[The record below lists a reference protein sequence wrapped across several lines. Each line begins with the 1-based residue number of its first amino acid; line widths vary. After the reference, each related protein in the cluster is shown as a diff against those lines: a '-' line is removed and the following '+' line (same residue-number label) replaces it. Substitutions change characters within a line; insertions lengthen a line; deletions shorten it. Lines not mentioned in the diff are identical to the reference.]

1 MSEQNILATI
11 DGVNITEESVDAFIA
26 NLPKEQQRYAGN
38 PLFRKQCLEQ
48 IISVYLYAKMAEEE
62 KMDETDEFKQIMESA
77 RKDILAQF
85 AMNKVMQ
92 TAVVSEEECQA
103 FYSGNPQNFQ
113 KGETVHAKHI
123 LVDEEENC
131 KEILTAIQ
139 NGEKEFEAAAKEH
152 STCPSGQQGGDL
164 GTFGRGQMVAEFEQA
179 AFDAEIGQVI
189 GPVKTQFGYHLI
201 QVTEKNEATVIP
213 YEEVAAQIKEELL
226 RQKQNEVYTAKAKEL
241 RGKYMGE

>member
-1 MSEQNILATI
+1 MSEQTILATI
-11 DGVNITEESVDAFIA
+11 DGVQITEESVDAFIA
-26 NLPKEQQRYAGN
+26 NLPKEQRRYAGN

-48 IISVYLYAKMAEEE
+48 IISVHLYAKMAEDE
-62 KMDETDEFKQIMESA
+62 KLDETDEFKQIMESA

-92 TAVVSEEECQA
+92 SAAVSEDECQA
-103 FYSGNPQNFQ
+103 FYSANPQNFQ
-113 KGETVHAKHI
+113 KEETVRAKHI
-123 LVDEEENC
+123 LVNEEETC

-139 NGEKEFEAAAKEH
+139 NGEKEFEAAAEEY

-201 QVTEKNEATVIP
+201 QVTEKNEAAVIP

-226 RQKQNEVYTAKAKEL
+226 RQKQNEVYAAKVQEL